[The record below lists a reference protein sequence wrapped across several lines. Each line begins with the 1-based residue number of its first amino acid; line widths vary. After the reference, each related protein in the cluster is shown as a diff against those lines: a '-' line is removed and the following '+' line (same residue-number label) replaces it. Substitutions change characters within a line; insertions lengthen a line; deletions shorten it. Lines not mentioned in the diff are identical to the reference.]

1 MAGEETK
8 QSFIQSLKEIDFS
21 ELSADNM
28 GAWPFALK
36 TVIWIALF
44 IVVCFAGYKLWI
56 EEKTVTLDKASLAE
70 VSLKSDFE
78 KKAADAANLEAYRNQ
93 MEKMEEMFGALLSQL
108 PGEIEVPGLL
118 EDISKYGEANGL
130 ALSEI
135 MLKGEVQKDFYIEL
149 PIDITV
155 KGTYHDMGAFVSQVS
170 SLPRIVTLHDFSV
183 NPDATSGELIMK
195 VLAKTYRYKQDKEG
209 GVK

>member
-1 MAGEETK
+1 MAEEETK

-21 ELSADNM
+21 ELSVDNM
-28 GAWPFALK
+28 GTWPFALK
-36 TVIWIALF
+36 TVIWIVLF

-56 EEKTVTLDKASLAE
+56 EEKTVMLDKANATE
-70 VSLKSDFE
+70 VSLRKDFE
-78 KKAADAANLEAYRNQ
+78 KKAADAANLQAYRQQ

-108 PGEIEVPGLL
+108 PGETEVPGLL

-135 MLKGEVQKDFYIEL
+135 TLKSEVQKDFYVEL

-170 SLPRIVTLHDFSV
+170 SLPRIVTLHDYSIT
-183 NPDATSGELIMK
+183 PDTSSDELIMK
-195 VLAKTYRYKQDKEG
+195 VLAKTYRYRQEEG

>member
-93 MEKMEEMFGALLSQL
+93 MEKMDEMFGALLSQL
-108 PGEIEVPGLL
+108 PGETEVPGLL

>member
-108 PGEIEVPGLL
+108 PGETEVPGLL